1 MARKLLKTGGKRK
14 IAAKRS
20 TDTPKRV
27 VLVGTYAARQLEKWP
42 GYYNYPLYG
51 KDKIDVEAVK
61 GVNELWLFSG
71 AKQPRYFAA
80 ECLGVKTREELK
92 GYGYKPSGKGHGS
105 GKYLLFKIEK
115 LYAPSRDFAESV
127 TIRTKDFAGQSATQ
141 KQLKAYLESPD
152 RKDPLLAKML
162 PKIVT
167 ELPRERLRVCE
178 AAVQLDFFK
187 QLGVR
192 ENRLNLVVCNP
203 AEGVKYSMIDLFAG
217 AGGLSEGL
225 EEAGFH
231 GVFASE
237 IVAQYADT
245 YRRNHPGTTVM
256 TQDIRKLDAE
266 DIRKQLG
273 MRKGQLS
280 LIAGGP
286 PCQGFSIN
294 APIRSTLDQ
303 RNHLFK
309 EYLRFVDAFQPR
321 AVLIENVPG
330 LVSFENGD
338 TLHAILNA
346 LGELG
351 YGTDVRILGA
361 AYYGVPQMRWR
372 TVILGLRGKELPRNA
387 FPEPVCH
394 APIRPNFTAT
404 FDGHS
409 LLKVPAADIPGNFVC
424 VKEAI
429 GDLPP
434 VKAGQR
440 GEECREYP
448 CDPQCDFQRAVR
460 RGSTGIYNHE
470 APHLSP
476 INLQRLKYIKP
487 GGNWTDIPHDLLP
500 KGMKLAR
507 KSDHTKR
514 YGRLSP
520 DGLASTILTKCDPH
534 WGAYFHYEQ
543 DRSLT
548 VREAARCQSFPDHY
562 IFYGSQQEQFA
573 QVGNAV
579 PPMLA
584 KAVGVAL
591 KAVLDEEEK

>member
-1 MARKLLKTGGKRK
+1 MAKKRDIPKT
-14 IAAKRS
+14 
-20 TDTPKRV
+20 V
-27 VLVGTYAARQLEKWP
+27 VVGTYRPENEAWIAERRLYNLPLPKCGKLAFHETVSGIVLFAEGHRNFASKARFKDVVDGAWLKKNGYSREGRASSRPHGIAYALYELYEESTPAKLLGDRAAEVFVSSSRCP
-42 GYYNYPLYG
+42 CV
-51 KDKIDVEAVK
+51 KIDEA
-61 GVNELWLFSG
+61 FY
-71 AKQPRYFAA
+71 AKPYPVTGGRSMPYVFDCLKPYFR
-80 ECLGVKTREELK
+80 KWK
-92 GYGYKPSGKGHGS
+92 
-105 GKYLLFKIEK
+105 
-115 LYAPSRDFAESV
+115 
-127 TIRTKDFAGQSATQ
+127 SATTFN
-141 KQLKAYLESPD
+141 P
-152 RKDPLLAKML
+152 
-162 PKIVT
+162 
-167 ELPRERLRVCE
+167 
-178 AAVQLDFFK
+178 VQEDFFDLLTNVNAGDK
-187 QLGVR
+187 ASQRSSASADGDR
-192 ENRLNLVVCNP
+192 
-203 AEGVKYSMIDLFAG
+203 YSMIDLFAG

-231 GVFASE
+231 SVFASE
-237 IVAQYADT
+237 IVPQYADT
-245 YRRNHPGTTVM
+245 YRRNHPNANVVTE
-256 TQDIRKLDAE
+256 DIRKLDAE
-266 DIRKQLG
+266 ALRKKLG
-273 MRKGQLS
+273 IKKGQLA

-294 APIRSTLDQ
+294 APIRSVLDK

-330 LVSFENGD
+330 LVSFEDGD
-338 TLHAILNA
+338 TLHAILKA

-351 YGTDVRILGA
+351 YGADVRILGA

-372 TVILGLRGKELPRNA
+372 TIILGFRGIEIPRNA

-409 LLKVPAADIPGNFVC
+409 LIKTPAADIPGNFVT
-424 VKEAI
+424 VGDAI

-434 VKAGQR
+434 LKAGER
-440 GEECREYP
+440 GSDCKDYLFSP
-448 CDPQCDFQRAVR
+448 KCDFQRAVR
-460 RGSTGIYNHE
+460 RGSPGVYNHE
-470 APHLSP
+470 APRLSP
-476 INLQRLKYIKP
+476 VNLQRLKYIKP
-487 GGNWTDIPHDLLP
+487 GGNWTDIPYDLLP
-500 KGMKLAR
+500 KGMKKAR

-514 YGRLSP
+514 YGRLTP

-562 IFYGSQQEQFA
+562 VFYGSQQEQFA

-584 KAVGVAL
+584 KAVGVSI
-591 KAVLDEEEK
+591 KAVFDEEDK

>member
-1 MARKLLKTGGKRK
+1 MAKNKTKSAAPK
-14 IAAKRS
+14 IANAKA
-20 TDTPKRV
+20 
-27 VLVGTYAARQLEKWP
+27 LVGTFRPA
-42 GYYNYPLYG
+42 N
-51 KDKIDVEAVK
+51 
-61 GVNELWLFSG
+61 
-71 AKQPRYFAA
+71 A
-80 ECLGVKTREELK
+80 EWIKSR
-92 GYGYKPSGKGHGS
+92 
-105 GKYLLFKIEK
+105 K
-115 LYAPSRDFAESV
+115 LYNFNPVQEDFLGALEIEAINSIAEQGFKAA
-127 TIRTKDFAGQSATQ
+127 TGQW
-141 KQLKAYLESPD
+141 L
-152 RKDPLLAKML
+152 
-162 PKIVT
+162 
-167 ELPRERLRVCE
+167 
-178 AAVQLDFFK
+178 
-187 QLGVR
+187 
-192 ENRLNLVVCNP
+192 
-203 AEGVKYSMIDLFAG
+203 MIDLFAG

-237 IVAQYADT
+237 IVPQYAET
-245 YRRNHPGTTVM
+245 YRRNHPGASVLA
-256 TQDIRKLDAE
+256 QDIRKVDAE
-266 DIRKQLG
+266 EIRKKLG
-273 MRKGQLS
+273 LEKGQLD

-294 APIRSTLDQ
+294 APIRSVLDQ

-330 LVSFENGD
+330 LVSFEDGD

-351 YGTDVRILGA
+351 YGADVRILGA

-372 TVILGLRGKELPRNA
+372 TVILGLRGKSEVPREA

-409 LLKVPAADIPGNFVC
+409 LIKTPADDIPGNFVS

-434 VKAGQR
+434 LAEGER
-440 GEECREYP
+440 GEECKMYRCKP
-448 CDPQCDFQRAVR
+448 RCDFQRAVR
-460 RGSTGIYNHE
+460 RGSPGVYNHE
-470 APHLSP
+470 APRLSP
-476 INLQRLKYIKP
+476 MNLKRLQYIKP

-507 KSDHTKR
+507 KSDRTKR
-514 YGRLSP
+514 YGRLTP

-548 VREAARCQSFPDHY
+548 VREAARCSRSRNTTSSMGRSRSSSRKSGTQCLRCWRKRSVCP
-562 IFYGSQQEQFA
+562 
-573 QVGNAV
+573 
-579 PPMLA
+579 
-584 KAVGVAL
+584 
-591 KAVLDEEEK
+591 